1 MLTKYYK
8 EYSQKLFSNDLL
20 KRLVI
25 ILTIMV
31 IITLFILGYLSIE
44 GNGLPQNPL
53 AGVQMITAAYV
64 ILYMIV
70 LPISTY

>member
-31 IITLFILGYLSIE
+31 IITLLILGYLSIE